1 MGDGKQIKIWGD
13 NWLPTRNQPKVSSP
27 TIFGQQNSNV
37 EVLINQS
44 TWKWREEVIDHCFNE
59 TEAKIIK
66 KTFLWAPI
74 PNVIL
79 WYGPS
84 HLMDNTLWTRAT
96 SSSLKRIAQANPL
109 NNPHRTPLVAG
120 KNCGRWI
127 SLPRSKTL
135 SSAPVEKHSQ
145 PKQTYS
151 KEKSQLMQCVI
162 DARRKRRTAHILY
175 FFVLM
180 CKVLGRGSTMALVVN
195 DAREDGNGDFQ
206 SCIGERQRPFIAG
219 LHGVDATESQK

>member
-1 MGDGKQIKIWGD
+1 MKIWGD

-27 TIFGQQNSNV
+27 MIFGQQNSNV

-44 TWKWREEVIDHCFNE
+44 TWKWREEVIDHCFNK

-145 PKQTYS
+145 PKQTYN

-162 DARRKRRTAHILY
+162 DARRKRRIAHMLY

-180 CKVLGRGSTMALVVN
+180 CKVFGQGINNGIGYQWCKGR
-195 DAREDGNGDFQ
+195 
-206 SCIGERQRPFIAG
+206 RQWRFSIMHWRKTKTLHCWPTWRGRYGIAEIRPA
-219 LHGVDATESQK
+219 